1 MRCSPL
7 LPVTLLATAALA
19 VAEENKTEAEPAEPI
34 AAEIEIPVSIGQSVQ
49 GIRLP
54 HYEKG
59 GNKLSLRLNADS
71 AERASETKFSFKGL
85 RIEIFDE
92 STEKAAME
100 VVLQNAVFDRDTSML
115 TSSDEAVIR
124 GETFQITGKQLE
136 FDSKTRSSR
145 LLGPVSMTITQM
157 EEAATP

>member
-7 LPVTLLATAALA
+7 LAATLLATTALA
-19 VAEENKTEAEPAEPI
+19 VAEEKKTEAEPAQPV

-59 GNKLSLRLNADS
+59 SNKLSLRLNADS
-71 AERASETKFSFKGL
+71 AERASETKFNFKGL

-92 STEKAAME
+92 SADKAAME
-100 VVLQNAVFDRDTSML
+100 VVLQNAVFDRDTSLL

-124 GETFQITGKQLE
+124 GETFQITGRQLE